1 MTEPPS
7 LINLAEIPSK
17 PVAFLVLTV
26 LINLYTLLSVT
37 VEKPKEF
44 LSTPFLEYFFYLH
57 FIKKSTWWF

>member
-1 MTEPPS
+1 MWVMGEAMTEHPS

-37 VEKPKEF
+37 VNHCHAESFPPV
-44 LSTPFLEYFFYLH
+44 L
-57 FIKKSTWWF
+57 I